1 MPCEAQPKASR
12 ANPGEIR
19 RSLPHGSWRMTPG
32 ARVGVVVGAAVAA
45 TALVALL
52 PRIAQDPAY
61 HRFADRRTLW
71 GVPHGLDVW
80 SNLAFPLVGL
90 WGLIR
95 VVSAPAGGRDD
106 PFTDPRERWPFA
118 VVCVGVALT
127 GLGSAWYHAA
137 PDNARLVWDRLPMTL
152 VFMGMLS
159 AVVAERVGVAAG
171 LVLLPVFLASGLASI
186 AYWHA
191 SEAAGAGDLRPYVL
205 VQFFPAL
212 AIPLML
218 WLFPA
223 RYTRGGDI
231 VVVLV
236 IYGAAKIFEGL
247 DGRIFAM
254 GGVVSGHTLKHL
266 MAALACWWLIAG
278 TMARRPSRR
287 LPEQETTG

>member
-1 MPCEAQPKASR
+1 
-12 ANPGEIR
+12 
-19 RSLPHGSWRMTPG
+19 
-32 ARVGVVVGAAVAA
+32 VVVGAAVAA

-152 VFMGMLS
+152 VFMGMLA
-159 AVVAERVGVAAG
+159 AVVAERVSVAAG

-236 IYGAAKIFEGL
+236 IYGAAKIFEVL

-254 GGVVSGHTLKHL
+254 GGLVSGHTLKHL

>member
-1 MPCEAQPKASR
+1 M
-12 ANPGEIR
+12 
-19 RSLPHGSWRMTPG
+19 
-32 ARVGVVVGAAVAA
+32 GVVVGAAVAA

-137 PDNARLVWDRLPMTL
+137 PDNARLVWDRLPMTIG
-152 VFMGMLS
+152 FMALLAS
-159 AVVAERVGVAAG
+159 VVAERMGVTAG
-171 LVLLPVFLASGLASI
+171 IVLLPVLLLAGIGSV
-186 AYWHA
+186 AYWYA
-191 SEAAGAGDLRPYVL
+191 GESSGAGDLRPYAL
-205 VQFFPAL
+205 VQFAPVAL
-212 AIPLML
+212 IPLMV

-223 RYTRGGDI
+223 RYTHGGYLMAVI
-231 VVVLV
+231 VM
-236 IYGAAKIFEGL
+236 YGAAKVFEALDDAIFS
-247 DGRIFAM
+247 M
-254 GGVVSGHTLKHL
+254 GHLLSGHTLKHL
-266 MAALACWWLIAG
+266 TAALAAWWLLRG
-278 TMARRPSRR
+278 LEARRPVAAEER
-287 LPEQETTG
+287 T